1 MSPAL
6 GRYEHRVWE
15 YDPNVYARP
24 PRYRRACS
32 YKAFLPLPIE
42 SLDLTISG
50 TVAAAV
56 AEAEGPSK
64 N

>member
-15 YDPNVYARP
+15 YDPNVYAP
-24 PRYRRACS
+24 PGVIDERAAMRRLYLYPS
-32 YKAFLPLPIE
+32 NLSTSPYPGRSLPRSPRWKA
-42 SLDLTISG
+42 
-50 TVAAAV
+50 
-56 AEAEGPSK
+56 PSK